1 MKFLPISNLSFVNS
15 TSKPCG
21 AMSMMPKRTASV
33 PYSSNKSKGSGELPR
48 DLLNFF
54 PVSSLKIEVK

>member
-1 MKFLPISNLSFVNS
+1 MKFLPISSLSFAKS

-21 AMSMMPKRTASV
+21 AISMIPKRTASV
-33 PYSSNKSKGSGELPR
+33 PYSSNRSKGSGELPR

-54 PVSSLKIEVK
+54 PVSSLRIEVK